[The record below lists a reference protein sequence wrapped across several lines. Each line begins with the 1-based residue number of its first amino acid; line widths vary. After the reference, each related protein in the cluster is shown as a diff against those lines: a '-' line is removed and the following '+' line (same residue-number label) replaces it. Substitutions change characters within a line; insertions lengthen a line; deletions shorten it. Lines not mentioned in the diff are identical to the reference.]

1 MSITQA
7 YNTILEKT
15 TRMEI
20 VVSDMEARLKT
31 KELNPGSRSSDT
43 IIVIGGLTTLRKCEI
58 KVFFILQ
65 LITMS
70 RVFDVVLVLY
80 FQIMK
85 KSLYKNKN
93 K

>member
-1 MSITQA
+1 
-7 YNTILEKT
+7 
-15 TRMEI
+15 MEI

-43 IIVIGGLTTLRKCEI
+43 EIVIGGLITLRKCEI

>member
-15 TRMEI
+15 TRMQI
-20 VVSDMEARLKT
+20 VVPDMEARLKT

-43 IIVIGGLTTLRKCEI
+43 KIVIGGLTTLRKCKI

-85 KSLYKNKN
+85 KS
-93 K
+93 

>member
-43 IIVIGGLTTLRKCEI
+43 NIVIGGLTTLRKCET

-65 LITMS
+65 LVTMS
-70 RVFDVVLVLY
+70 RVFDFVLVLY
-80 FQIMK
+80 FQIIE
-85 KSLYKNKN
+85 KSQYKNKN

>member
-1 MSITQA
+1 MTELLKMSITQA

-43 IIVIGGLTTLRKCEI
+43 KIVIGGLTTLRKCEI

-85 KSLYKNKN
+85 KS
-93 K
+93 